1 MTNAERI
8 RTMTDEE
15 LALWINEVIGKGI
28 EWFDARSCER
38 CQKENA
44 GRCPHPEDGGCD
56 KLDSEIM
63 DWLTAEAE

>member
-8 RTMTDEE
+8 RAMNDEE
-15 LALWINEVIGKGI
+15 LALWIGDVIGQGI

-38 CQKENA
+38 CKKEN
-44 GRCPHPEDGGCD
+44 GGSCPHPEDGGCD
-56 KLDSEIM
+56 KLDGVIV